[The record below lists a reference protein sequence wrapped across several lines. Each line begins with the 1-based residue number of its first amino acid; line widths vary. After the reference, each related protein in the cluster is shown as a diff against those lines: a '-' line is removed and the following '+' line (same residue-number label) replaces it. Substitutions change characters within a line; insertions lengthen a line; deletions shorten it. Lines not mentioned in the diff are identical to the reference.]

1 MPGDITISFDGQ
13 GLDDVMRLLRALPD
27 QVQTRILNRV
37 LNNVATFA
45 RSNAVRQVNAEI
57 NLSQASIRRFTSIT
71 RSNFSSLQSRVTITG
86 EPIPLILFR
95 PSMLSNGLSLR
106 VRRTGAR
113 ERLTESFITNV
124 GSNQNNLHTGIF
136 RRRFNTSTGRRVG
149 RLQIDERF
157 GPSIPAVFQNNGIEI
172 TVPASGQ
179 RITNEANRQ
188 IEAYLRRF

>member
-86 EPIPLILFR
+86 EPIP
-95 PSMLSNGLSLR
+95 
-106 VRRTGAR
+106 A
-113 ERLTESFITNV
+113 
-124 GSNQNNLHTGIF
+124 
-136 RRRFNTSTGRRVG
+136 
-149 RLQIDERF
+149 
-157 GPSIPAVFQNNGIEI
+157 
-172 TVPASGQ
+172 TV
-179 RITNEANRQ
+179 
-188 IEAYLRRF
+188 YL